1 MDKYQ
6 GPTIYGIGNYIQY
19 PVKNHNGK
27 EYKGEYVC
35 SPSYWITFA
44 AQLKLT
50 QLCKSTILQENNF
63 FFKVDLAAIQR
74 MEEW

>member
-1 MDKYQ
+1 MSRKVELLFTPRMDKYQ

-35 SPSYWITFA
+35 SPSY
-44 AQLKLT
+44 
-50 QLCKSTILQENNF
+50 
-63 FFKVDLAAIQR
+63 
-74 MEEW
+74 